1 MARMLV
7 EACVRLRARR
17 ELAGLGVAGCR
28 CARRVVGAWPQWQ
41 WRCRCGRWVRDLYWA
56 GPAGMDGMTGTP
68 LPLQACT
75 EPAAEP
81 VDGGQ
86 WACRHCHGLAY
97 RSQRVQARR
106 AARRARAA
114 AARIWRASTGG

>member
-56 GPAGMDGMTGTP
+56 GQGGSAAGSGPA
-68 LPLQACT
+68 
-75 EPAAEP
+75 PADRQGA
-81 VDGGQ
+81 

-106 AARRARAA
+106 AVQRARAA